1 MQTQQ
6 GDILI
11 EVKDGVTWVGA
22 VDWDVR
28 NFHGYVT
35 HRGTSYNAYLVQG
48 KKTALVDTVKAPF
61 YETMLRHIEEV
72 IDPEDID
79 YIVANHAEPDHSGSL
94 ARIAEKAP
102 DAKII
107 SSERGI
113 PVLKKYYGDMEL
125 IGIKE
130 MPELDLGGKTLS
142 FTPVPM
148 AHWPDSMVSY
158 IPEDRLLLSNDAF
171 GQHIASEARFNDE
184 VDQAALWH
192 EATAYYANILMPLSR
207 SVNRAVK
214 ALAGVEIDTI
224 APSHGVIWRKDI
236 GDILAAYSRWVAGE
250 SNPRA
255 VIAYDSMWKST
266 QMMAYAIAEGVGSV
280 GAEARV
286 FNLTGTHRSDVITEI
301 LETRAVLVGSP
312 TLNNHVYPTVA
323 GFLAYMRGLK
333 PPNKIGAA
341 FGSYGWAGGAK
352 RFVEEQ
358 MKLAGIELVENDLEF
373 SYKPSGEEWLRC
385 REFGA
390 MIGEKIKS

>member
-1 MQTQQ
+1 
-6 GDILI
+6 
-11 EVKDGVTWVGA
+11 

-35 HRGTSYNAYLVQG
+35 RRGTTYNAYLVQG
-48 KKTALVDTVKAPF
+48 EKTALVDTVKAPF
-61 YETMLRHIEEV
+61 CETMLRHIEEV
-72 IDPEDID
+72 MDPGDID
-79 YIVANHAEPDHSGSL
+79 YIVANHAEPDHSGCL
-94 ARIAEKAP
+94 VRAAEKAP

-113 PVLKKYYGDMEL
+113 PVLRKYYGGMDLMS
-125 IGIKE
+125 IKE
-130 MPELDLGGKTLS
+130 MPEVDLGGKTLS

-148 AHWPDSMVSY
+148 AHWPDSMVTY

-171 GQHIASEARFNDE
+171 GQHLASEARFDDE
-184 VDQAALWH
+184 VDQAALWQ

-214 ALAGVEIDTI
+214 ALAGLEIDTI
-224 APSHGVIWRKDI
+224 APSHGVVWRKDVA
-236 GDILAAYSRWVAGE
+236 GILVAYQRWVAGE
-250 SNPRA
+250 SKPRA

-266 QMMAYAIAEGVGSV
+266 QAMAYAIAEGVGSA

-286 FNLTGTHRSDVITEI
+286 FNLTDTHRSDVITEI
-301 LETRAVLVGSP
+301 LEARAVLVGSP

-333 PPNKIGAA
+333 PANKMGAA

-358 MKLAGIELVENDLEF
+358 MRLAGVELVESDLEF
-373 SYKPSGEEWLRC
+373 GYKPSDEEWRRC

-390 MIGEKIKS
+390 MIGEKIAS

>member
-11 EVKDGVTWVGA
+11 EVKEGVTWVGA
-22 VDWDVR
+22 VDWDIR

-48 KKTALVDTVKAPF
+48 EKTALVDTVKAPF
-61 YETMLRHIEEV
+61 YETMLRHVREV
-72 IDPEDID
+72 VDPRDID

-94 ARIAEKAP
+94 ARF
-102 DAKII
+102 AKEAKNATII

-113 PVLKKYYGDMEL
+113 PVLRKYYGDMEL
-125 IGIKE
+125 VGIKE
-130 MPELDLGGKTLS
+130 MPQVDLGGKTLS

-158 IPEDRLLLSNDAF
+158 IPEDKLLLSNDAF
-171 GQHIASEARFNDE
+171 GQHIASTARFNDE
-184 VDQAALWH
+184 VDPAILWQ

-207 SVNRAVK
+207 TVNNAVK
-214 ALAGVEIDTI
+214 ALAGVEIEMI

-236 GDILAAYSRWVAGE
+236 GDILAAYTRWVSGE
-250 SNPRA
+250 TKLRA
-255 VIAYDSMWKST
+255 VVAYDSMWKST
-266 QMMAYAIAEGVGSV
+266 QEMAYAIAEGIGSAGV
-280 GAEARV
+280 EARV

-301 LETRAVLVGSP
+301 LEARAVLVGSP

-333 PPNKIGAA
+333 PANKIGAA

-358 MKLAGIELVENDLEF
+358 MKLAGVELVENDLDF
-373 SYKPSGEEWLRC
+373 SYKPTEEEWLRC

>member
-1 MQTQQ
+1 
-6 GDILI
+6 LI

-48 KKTALVDTVKAPF
+48 EKTALVDTVKAPF

-72 IDPEDID
+72 MDPGDLD

-94 ARIAEKAP
+94 KRIAEEAP

-113 PVLKKYYGDMEL
+113 PVLRKYYGDMEFV
-125 IGIKE
+125 GIKE
-130 MPELDLGGKTLS
+130 MPEVDLGGKTLS

-236 GDILAAYSRWVAGE
+236 GEILAAYSRWVAGE
-250 SNPRA
+250 SKPRA

-266 QMMAYAIAEGVGSV
+266 QEMAYAIAEGVGSV

-301 LETRAVLVGSP
+301 LEARAVLVGSP